1 MLNCDVSSEQYG
13 LFDVVEAIV
22 VAHEQHQRP
31 QRRQDRRELL
41 ITIVD
46 VSHDASTQQRQL
58 VLRRQTVGNL
68 PHNHTQPAA
77 SKLASDTSY
86 TNQFQRCNPLTTTVA
101 M

>member
-1 MLNCDVSSEQYG
+1 MLNCYVSSEQYG
-13 LFDVVEAIV
+13 LFDVVEAVV

-31 QRRQDRRELL
+31 QRRQDGRELL

-46 VSHDASTQQRQL
+46 VSHDAGTQQCQL

-77 SKLASDTSY
+77 SKLASNTSY
-86 TNQFQRCNPLTTTVA
+86 TNQFQRCKTI
-101 M
+101 